1 VKIDSLGWTAVRMS
15 LSIHLRTGNANR
27 GSARPLHR
35 RLTLKAKGAA
45 REWWSGAME
54 RGVIGL
60 VTAEATVRV
69 WTRRGAFDLAVAE
82 PDRLRGL
89 LGARRVD
96 REPMLPGGLWA
107 EMVLFDG
114 EARSLTV
121 SAPYQPED
129 GRFFPLVPPFAVQP
143 ARTAPAWSESTFE
156 LLTSWIAS
164 RIDAAGLH
172 GEILHIRESNTAEQG
187 RRQVSCYFVDDGE
200 EWCAAIQ
207 TNAPTDQ
214 VPIWSQAGVR
224 DETASIR
231 FPMEANSAES
241 LAMLALMTVA
251 EWPGG
256 PHDLV
261 LGWSP
266 ARTGPRPR
274 ELDPEPPRTRSGT
287 TPRVRDGRGNQID
300 VLYVPHDGDEALR
313 LVTIDRRDAT
323 RWYRYLNGGPAEGV
337 LLVMPGIH
345 DHELYVNGRYA
356 DLDPAAVNDRA
367 TAILEHFGVGMY
379 LGHVRGD
386 ALLMRAVGGGNY
398 PKPIEQALVDLLCG

>member
-1 VKIDSLGWTAVRMS
+1 
-15 LSIHLRTGNANR
+15 
-27 GSARPLHR
+27 
-35 RLTLKAKGAA
+35 
-45 REWWSGAME
+45 ME
-54 RGVIGL
+54 LGVIGL
-60 VTAEATVRV
+60 VTDEGTVRV

-96 REPMLPGGLWA
+96 RDPILSGGLWA

-129 GRFFPLVPPFAVQP
+129 GRFFPLGPPFAVQP
-143 ARTAPAWSESTFE
+143 VRTAPAWSESTFE
-156 LLTSWIAS
+156 LLTMWIAS
-164 RIDAAGLH
+164 RIDVAGLH
-172 GEILHIRESNTAEQG
+172 GEILHIRESNAAEQG

-200 EWCAAIQ
+200 VWCAAIQ
-207 TNAPTDQ
+207 TNAPTDD

-224 DETASIR
+224 GGIASIR

-241 LAMLALMTVA
+241 LAMLALMTAA

-266 ARTGPRPR
+266 APSGPRR
-274 ELDPEPPRTRSGT
+274 LELDPVSPRNAPKNV
-287 TPRVRDGRGNQID
+287 PRVRDGHGNQID
-300 VLYVPHDGDEALR
+300 VLHIPHDGDDELR

-323 RWYRYLNGGPAEGV
+323 RWYRYLSGGPAEGV
-337 LLVMPGIH
+337 LLVMSGMR
-345 DHELYVNGRYA
+345 DHELYVNSRYA
-356 DLDPAAVNDRA
+356 DLDPATVNDRA
-367 TAILEHFGVGMY
+367 TAILAHVGVRMY
-379 LGHVRGD
+379 LGQVRGD
-386 ALLMRAVGGGNY
+386 ALLMRATGGGNY